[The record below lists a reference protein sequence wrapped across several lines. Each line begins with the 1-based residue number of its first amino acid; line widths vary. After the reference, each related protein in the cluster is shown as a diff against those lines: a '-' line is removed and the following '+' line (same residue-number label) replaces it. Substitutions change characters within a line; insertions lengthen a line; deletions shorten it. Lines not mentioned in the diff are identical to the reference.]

1 MPEPGNWDGRFN
13 YRPQLRKER
22 SMPSYSNLYQDYSAD
37 NEFDYGRRQP
47 ERSPQRTRRS
57 TVRRTS
63 TSKSSSFNG
72 LHRRRNKHWNW

>member
-1 MPEPGNWDGRFN
+1 
-13 YRPQLRKER
+13 
-22 SMPSYSNLYQDYSAD
+22 MPSYSNLYQDYSAD